1 MAEYLT
7 ESDIAQKGQDKKAFL
22 GNSEW
27 KPDFVIK
34 LLHQISPQTNIK
46 CFFCYAG
53 IIAEKGG
60 QMQAK
65 SSLGFVSACYTM
77 TCVAKPV

>member
-7 ESDIAQKGQDKKAFL
+7 QSDIAQKGQDKEAFF
-22 GNSEW
+22 GNSKR
-27 KPDFVIK
+27 KPYLVIK

-53 IIAEKGG
+53 IIAERGG

-65 SSLGFVSACYTM
+65 SSPVFVSACYTM
-77 TCVAKPV
+77 SCAAKPV